1 MLMGIPHA
9 TDAFVEAEKPHALV
23 RSFIL
28 TYEQHCF
35 LAVLMEFVKE
45 FLFGHGA
52 MPSWQ
57 VAASSLKKKTIS
69 HRPTQTD
76 TDEILHR

>member
-1 MLMGIPHA
+1 
-9 TDAFVEAEKPHALV
+9 
-23 RSFIL
+23 
-28 TYEQHCF
+28 
-35 LAVLMEFVKE
+35 
-45 FLFGHGA
+45 

-76 TDEILHR
+76 TDEILHRRERKEDLNCNHEVHEEHEVKIA